1 MFRLKL
7 GLCMHVLLGSKSV
20 LEFLFSGFRCQRLF
34 VWSET
39 SGKLL
44 FIRTI
49 LLKVGQDSD
58 TVSGLQVSASLES
71 ELELDRSGEI
81 QSLPHSD

>member
-7 GLCMHVLLGSKSV
+7 EFCMHGGVYKSAKV
-20 LEFLFSGFRCQRLF
+20 PFFKVFFFFLAFVVRLF

-44 FIRTI
+44 FIRKI
-49 LLKVGQDSD
+49 LVEAGMDSD
-58 TVSGLQVSASLES
+58 TVS
-71 ELELDRSGEI
+71 
-81 QSLPHSD
+81 

>member
-7 GLCMHVLLGSKSV
+7 EFCMHGGVYKSAKV
-20 LEFLFSGFRCQRLF
+20 PFFLAFVVRLF

-44 FIRTI
+44 FIRKI
-49 LLKVGQDSD
+49 LVKAGMDSD
-58 TVSGLQVSASLES
+58 TVS
-71 ELELDRSGEI
+71 
-81 QSLPHSD
+81 